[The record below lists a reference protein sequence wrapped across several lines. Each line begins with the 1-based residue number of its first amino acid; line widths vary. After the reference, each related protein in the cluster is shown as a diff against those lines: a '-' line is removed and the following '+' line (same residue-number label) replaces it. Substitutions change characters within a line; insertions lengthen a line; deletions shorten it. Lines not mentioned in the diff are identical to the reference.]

1 MRIPRSTIAVVLFL
15 SVPPCARAQRSPHAS
30 ANESAARQV
39 AAFADTWNRHDMHAF
54 GRLFSADA
62 DFVNVTGKWWRGRSA
77 IERNHAFLH
86 GTIGQSDTAG
96 VTSPM
101 PNFGIFGR
109 SIITF
114 DSSTVR
120 MVRPDLA
127 VAHVAWH
134 LTGDTRTGAVREG
147 LLLFV
152 LTRGTG
158 AWQIVAAQNTE
169 RDRPVGLPK

>member
-1 MRIPRSTIAVVLFL
+1 MRRVGTACFL
-15 SVPPCARAQRSPHAS
+15 LLSCATAARAQHAP
-30 ANESAARQV
+30 ARESAARQV
-39 AAFADTWNRHDMHAF
+39 AAFADTWNRHDMQAF

-86 GTIGQSDTAG
+86 GTITRTDTVG

-101 PNFGIFGR
+101 PNFGVFGS

-120 MVRPDLA
+120 MVKPDLA

-134 LTGDTRTGAVREG
+134 LTGDTRTAAVRGG

-152 LTRGTG
+152 LTRGPG

-169 RDRPVGLPK
+169 RDRPAGLLK

>member
-1 MRIPRSTIAVVLFL
+1 MSRIGAAFL
-15 SVPPCARAQRSPHAS
+15 LILSCATPTRAQHVS
-30 ANESAARQV
+30 AKGSAAGQV

-62 DFVNVTGKWWRGRSA
+62 DFVNVTGKWWRGRAA

-86 GTIGQSDTAG
+86 GTIAQSDTAG

-109 SIITF
+109 SIISF

-134 LTGDTRTGAVREG
+134 LIGDTRTRAVRGG

-152 LTRGTG
+152 LTRGTST
-158 AWQIVAAQNTE
+158 WQIVAAQNTE
-169 RDRPVGLPK
+169 RDRPPGLLK